1 MHKTDELRTARID
14 SLVTPQALAD
24 KLPISAAI
32 ADNVTA
38 SRKRIEKILTG
49 EDRRLLV
56 VIGPCS
62 IHDLDAAVDYAG
74 RLNALRERYQDRLE
88 IVMRTYFEK
97 PRTVVGWKG
106 LISDPA
112 LDGTFQVN
120 RGIEMARRLLLEVNQ
135 LGLPTATEFLDMVV
149 GQYIADLISWGA
161 IGARTTE
168 SQIHR
173 EMASA
178 LSCPVGF
185 KNGTDGNTRIAIDA
199 IRAARAGHMFLS
211 PDKHGQMTI
220 YQTSGNPYGHI
231 IMRGGKTPNY
241 SAEHVAA
248 CEKQMLEAGLH
259 PSLMIDC
266 SHGNSNKDYRRQP
279 AVAESVVEQIKA
291 GNRSITGIMLESH
304 LHEGNQS
311 SEQPRADMRYGV
323 SVTDACINWES
334 TETLLRH
341 MHQEL
346 GAALAA
352 RTGEK

>member
-1 MHKTDELRTARID
+1 MLEQMGKAAKQASWQLAVLSTAKKNQVLSVMADRLEAHSEAILLANEQD
-14 SLVTPQALAD
+14 MAQARATGMSEALLDRLLLTPARL
-24 KLPISAAI
+24 AAI
-32 ADNVTA
+32 ANDVRQVCRLNDPVGHVLDGNLLDSGLKLERRRVPLGVIGVIYEARPNVTIDVA
-38 SRKRIEKILTG
+38 SLCLKTGNAVIL
-49 EDRRLLV
+49 
-56 VIGPCS
+56 
-62 IHDLDAAVDYAG
+62 
-74 RLNALRERYQDRLE
+74 
-88 IVMRTYFEK
+88 
-97 PRTVVGWKG
+97 
-106 LISDPA
+106 
-112 LDGTFQVN
+112 
-120 RGIEMARRLLLEVNQ
+120 
-135 LGLPTATEFLDMVV
+135 
-149 GQYIADLISWGA
+149 
-161 IGARTTE
+161 
-168 SQIHR
+168 
-173 EMASA
+173 
-178 LSCPVGF
+178 
-185 KNGTDGNTRIAIDA
+185 
-199 IRAARAGHMFLS
+199 
-211 PDKHGQMTI
+211 
-220 YQTSGNPYGHI
+220 
-231 IMRGGKTPNY
+231 RGGKTPNY

-346 GAALAA
+346 GAALTA

>member
-14 SLVTPQALAD
+14 SLVTPLQLAE
-24 KLPISAAI
+24 KLPISEAI

-49 EDRRLLV
+49 EDPRLLV
-56 VIGPCS
+56 VVGPCS
-62 IHDLDAAVDYAG
+62 IHDLDAAIDYAT
-74 RLNALRERYQDRLE
+74 RLNVLRERYQDSLE

-112 LDGTFQVN
+112 LDGSCQVN
-120 RGIEMARRLLLEVNQ
+120 LGIEMARRLLLAVNEI
-135 LGLPTATEFLDMVV
+135 GLPTATEFLDMVT

-199 IRAARAGHMFLS
+199 IRAAQASHMFLS
-211 PDKHGQMTI
+211 PDKNGQMTI
-220 YQTSGNPYGHI
+220 YQTSGNPHGHI

-241 SAEHVAA
+241 GASDIAAA
-248 CEKQMLEAGLH
+248 CD
-259 PSLMIDC
+259 SLREFDLPEHLVVDF
-266 SHGNSNKDYRRQP
+266 SHGNCQKMHRRQLEV
-279 AVAESVVEQIKA
+279 AADIGQQIRNGSTAIVGVMAESFLLEGTQKIVA
-291 GNRSITGIMLESH
+291 GQPLTYGQSITDPCLNWADTEQLLS
-304 LHEGNQS
+304 LLADAVS
-311 SEQPRADMRYGV
+311 SRF
-323 SVTDACINWES
+323 
-334 TETLLRH
+334 
-341 MHQEL
+341 
-346 GAALAA
+346 
-352 RTGEK
+352 